1 MIIDVDDGNLIGGDK
16 DRSDVV
22 IEPSDQSQAQ
32 EEQEKKGE
40 VIEISEDEFE
50 FDFLDWLDQQ
60 EVRTRTMREFESEIV
75 QEEEIPWPEVA
86 EILEEGIIEIKFV
99 NKAQFRPCTVC

>member
-1 MIIDVDDGNLIGGDK
+1 M
-16 DRSDVV
+16 
-22 IEPSDQSQAQ
+22 
-32 EEQEKKGE
+32 
-40 VIEISEDEFE
+40 EISEDEFE